1 MNNRPGEANPQLSD
15 DQLRTLAYFSI
26 GVASE
31 GSSAGRNVAYQLS
44 FAGNVRAGVMEP
56 IGNSGFSIGT
66 LQTDLG
72 QHPAVAA
79 DLIEAYQDW
88 ARQQTPSLEL
98 DARQRAQTVSDLQ
111 RDGNAI
117 RAQNGRSLD
126 ATVKS
131 NLDTFLGS
139 DEGVNFVH
147 ARDVAQVDR
156 LLRTGDGRSDNGGAM
171 QQLRSTELYQ
181 RSTLDDQAKLAT
193 MMMKLENQAGQGR
206 YPGVIR
212 SISSGDLD
220 SVDDVKARIDG
231 MLPNRIV
238 RGTEQADYLESGVE
252 HALQGTEVF
261 NRLRAAGQE
270 NPMREVFSAVSA
282 NPLANPATLAADR
295 AHPDPMHRYE
305 TVKTLFLQNIES
317 PAYLDALEAGRS
329 HAWGRPQPEGRASAT
344 AGLYASGGDLVVW
357 NRDGHGHSMVDGQW
371 SAVPRSE
378 LTRQRNADGTVD
390 LDRTLRDGTVERVLH
405 VDPNE
410 RARHPNMAPPEQPGQ
425 VDQRHGSYNNNPL
438 LDQANS
444 AVARLEES
452 LGRSIDDSSRRLA
465 ASAAC
470 LAAERGMERIDHVIL
485 SSQTSHSR
493 AGEHVFVIQGDLA
506 DPAHL
511 RAHMSTSQA
520 VSASVEESLTRLQVT
535 TDDRQQANSRS
546 QTDELIQQQG
556 TAPPSLRM
564 T

>member
-1 MNNRPGEANPQLSD
+1 MNNRPGDANPQLSD
-15 DQLRTLAYFSI
+15 NQLRTLAYFSI

-31 GSSAGRNVAYQLS
+31 GSSAGRNVAYKLS

-66 LQTDLG
+66 LQIDLG
-72 QHPAVAA
+72 QHPAVAT
-79 DLIEAYQDW
+79 DFIDAYQSW

-98 DARQRAQTVSDLQ
+98 DARQRLQTLSDLQ

-117 RAQNGRSLD
+117 RTQNGRSLD
-126 ATVKS
+126 ATVRS
-131 NLDTFLGS
+131 NLDAFLAS
-139 DEGVNFVH
+139 DEGVTFVH
-147 ARDVAQVDR
+147 ARDVAQVNR
-156 LLRTGDGRSDNGGAM
+156 LLRTGDGRSDSGGAM
-171 QQLRSTELYQ
+171 QQLRSTDLYQ
-181 RSTLDDQAKLAT
+181 RSALDDQAKLAT
-193 MMMKLENQAGQGR
+193 MIMKLENQAGQGR

-212 SISSGDLD
+212 SISNGDLND
-220 SVDDVKARIDG
+220 VDDVKARIDG

-238 RGTEQADYLESGVE
+238 RGEEQANYLESGVE

-261 NRLRAAGQE
+261 NRLRAAGQG

-282 NPLANPATLAADR
+282 NPLANPAALAADR

-305 TVKTLFLQNIES
+305 TVKTLFLQSVES

-329 HAWGRPQPEGRASAT
+329 HAWGRPQPKGRASAT
-344 AGLYASGGDLVVW
+344 AGLYTSGGDVVVW
-357 NRDGHGHSMVDGQW
+357 NRDGHGHSMVDNQW
-371 SAVPRSE
+371 SEVPRSE
-378 LTRQRNADGTVD
+378 LTRQRNADGTID
-390 LDRTLRDGTVERVLH
+390 LVRTLHDGTVERLIH

-410 RARHPNMAPPEQPGQ
+410 RERHPNVAPPEQPGQ
-425 VDQRHGSYNNNPL
+425 IDRRHGSNYTNPL

-452 LGRSIDDSSRRLA
+452 LGRPIDESSRRLA

-470 LAAERGMERIDHVIL
+470 LAAEKGMHRIDHVIL
-485 SSQTSHSR
+485 SSQTNQSR
-493 AGEHVFVIQGDLA
+493 ACENFFIVQRELA
-506 DPAHL
+506 NPANV

-520 VSASVEESLTRLQVT
+520 VSTSVEDSLVRLQLL
-535 TDDRQQANSRS
+535 TDERQQASART
-546 QTDELIQQQG
+546 QTDDLIQQQS
-556 TAPPSLRM
+556 AANQPHRM

>member
-1 MNNRPGEANPQLSD
+1 MNNRPGDANPQLSD

-31 GSSAGRNVAYQLS
+31 GSSAGRNVAYKLS

-66 LQTDLG
+66 LQIDLG
-72 QHPAVAA
+72 QHPAVAT
-79 DLIEAYQDW
+79 DLIDAYQSW

-98 DARQRAQTVSDLQ
+98 DARQRVQTLSDLQ
-111 RDGNAI
+111 RDGNEI
-117 RAQNGRSLD
+117 RSQNGRSLD
-126 ATVKS
+126 VTVKS
-131 NLDTFLGS
+131 NLDTFLAS
-139 DEGVNFVH
+139 DEGVTFVH
-147 ARDVAQVDR
+147 ARDVAQVNR
-156 LLRTGDGRSDNGGAM
+156 LLRTGDGRSDSGGAM
-171 QQLRSTELYQ
+171 QQLRSTDLYQ
-181 RSTLDDQAKLAT
+181 RSALDDQAKLAT
-193 MMMKLENQAGQGR
+193 MIMKLENQAGQGR

-212 SISSGDLD
+212 SISNGDLND
-220 SVDDVKARIDG
+220 VDDVKARIDG

-238 RGTEQADYLESGVE
+238 RGEEQADYIESGVE

-261 NRLRAAGQE
+261 NRLRAAGQG

-282 NPLANPATLAADR
+282 NPLANPAALAADR

-305 TVKTLFLQNIES
+305 TVKTLFLQNVES

-344 AGLYASGGDLVVW
+344 AGLYTSGGDVVVW
-357 NRDGHGHSMVDGQW
+357 NRDGHGHSMVDNQW
-371 SAVPRSE
+371 SEVPRSE
-378 LTRQRNADGTVD
+378 LTRQRNADGTID
-390 LDRTLRDGTVERVLH
+390 LARTLRDGTVERLIH

-410 RARHPNMAPPEQPGQ
+410 RERRPNVAPPEQPGQ
-425 VDQRHGSYNNNPL
+425 IDRRHGSYNTNPL

-452 LGRSIDDSSRRLA
+452 LGRPIDESSRRLA

-470 LAAERGMERIDHVIL
+470 LAAEKGMQRIDHVIL
-485 SSQTSHSR
+485 SSQTNQSR
-493 AGEHVFVIQGDLA
+493 AGENFFIVQGELVN
-506 DPAHL
+506 PANV

-520 VSASVEESLTRLQVT
+520 VSTSVEDSLVRLQLL
-535 TDDRQQANSRS
+535 TDERQQASART
-546 QTDELIQQQG
+546 QADDLIQQQS
-556 TAPPSLRM
+556 AANQPHRM